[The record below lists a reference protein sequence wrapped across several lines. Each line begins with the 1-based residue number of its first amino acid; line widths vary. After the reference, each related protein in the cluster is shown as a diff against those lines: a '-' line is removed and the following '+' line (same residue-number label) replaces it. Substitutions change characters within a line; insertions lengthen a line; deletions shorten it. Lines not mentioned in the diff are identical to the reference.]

1 MKPIEEKIL
10 LSNELCDYFIE
21 HFENSLQ
28 DIITR
33 GDRYGKCGQ
42 EGLVLHED
50 IPEEFFSIFPELN
63 LKPFLFSNQ
72 EQVHNLMIR
81 KYVVGD
87 SFPIHRD
94 NNILNYDSGDTE
106 RGERYRSYILQL
118 SDPQSYV
125 GGDLMFEGYNVNS
138 SRGNCVS
145 FDAKLPHWVTEL
157 TYGVRYSLV
166 FWVKKS
172 DLMIPQAII

>member
-1 MKPIEEKIL
+1 MKPIEEKVL
-10 LSNELCDYFIE
+10 LSDDLCDYFIE
-21 HFENSLQ
+21 HFENGLL

-33 GDRYGKCGQ
+33 GNRYGKCGK

-87 SFPIHRD
+87 SFPVHRD
-94 NNILNYDSGDTE
+94 NTLVTQKGVNDIGHIFYNYPTPILM
-106 RGERYRSYILQL
+106 L
-118 SDPQSYV
+118 V
-125 GGDLMFEGYNVNS
+125 G
-138 SRGNCVS
+138 
-145 FDAKLPHWVTEL
+145 
-157 TYGVRYSLV
+157 
-166 FWVKKS
+166 
-172 DLMIPQAII
+172 I